1 MDFIKS
7 LNEAK
12 LHSHMNFEGLDISVE
27 VPANG
32 FRRGVNKKTGEPWA
46 VKVADHYGYIK
57 GTHSPDGE
65 HLDCYLKKNP
75 KKGSKVYV
83 IHQLTVDGSK
93 FDEDKVMLGYDT
105 KSQAIR
111 AFKEVT
117 FKPNTM
123 FGGCT
128 EFEMEHFQAIAYSA
142 SKSHAMLTRN
152 ETYDDFKKRGL
163 LGSNIKSPVM
173 VARKVSESLS
183 EGLSEIADLLNR
195 GDLQECLEQGG
206 LGDIHDITK
215 VVENAY
221 HYYQETP
228 YMNQLGNLSESEFR
242 ELSLNYLMETD
253 ALLSDVEDEFYE
265 EAVPE
270 LNETDDHLFDIDLD
284 RDILENITEQEIP
297 EETTLMEANN
307 FVVVVHTQ
315 IMENIGS
322 TEQPS
327 WATAGTK
334 TILVQEGF
342 ADYGSARSVAAQVA
356 AGTVPVNLSEGAYVL
371 GIDVMPTGEYRQF
384 HEDDNAEPVE
394 EVVDET
400 TEEVFFQQQIMEAQ
414 RLAGVQLGSA
424 PVSATPTV
432 HETRAR
438 LEALS
443 KGYFDAIREQD
454 EAENL
459 EEHRFAGNTLTD
471 GQIAY
476 ALRVTRATLKNNK
489 RAHVNDVMKKVCDR
503 LHGNPELDEELI
515 RQAIFEYG
523 SLEEFTYAAK
533 KDLPPR
539 AKRYSKQETEIK
551 IK

>member
-12 LHSHMNFEGLDISVE
+12 LHSHINFEGLNISVE

-46 VKVADHYGYIK
+46 VKVPDHYGYIK

-105 KSQAIR
+105 KSQAIK

-128 EFEMEHFQAIAYSA
+128 EFEMEHFQVMAFSA
-142 SKSHAMLTRN
+142 SNSTAILTN
-152 ETYDDFKKRGL
+152 NDTYQDFKKKKL
-163 LGSNIKSPVM
+163 LKPGIKSPLM
-173 VARKVSESLS
+173 VAMSVSESLEMGLQEIS
-183 EGLSEIADLLNR
+183 EVLIKFNVEESDEFNADLDYDGPVISYEDQDVAER
-195 GDLQECLEQGG
+195 AIRFAGDNKLS
-206 LGDIHDITK
+206 
-215 VVENAY
+215 VEY
-221 HYYQETP
+221 GETP
-228 YMNQLGNLSESEFR
+228 YDIVF
-242 ELSLNYLMETD
+242 
-253 ALLSDVEDEFYE
+253 
-265 EAVPE
+265 
-270 LNETDDHLFDIDLD
+270 IDLND
-284 RDILENITEQEIP
+284 FEIFLELTDIHGQHELAGNMRDAVNSVHRESPEVNIVDLEDSFL
-297 EETTLMEANN
+297 EEEPVMEANN

-342 ADYGSARSVAAQVA
+342 ANYGSARSVASQVA
-356 AGTVPVNLSEGAYVL
+356 AGVIPVNLSEGAYVL
-371 GIDVMPTGEYRQF
+371 GVDVMPIGEYRQF

-400 TEEVFFQQQIMEAQ
+400 TGEVFFQQQIMEAQ

-443 KGYFDAIREQD
+443 KGYFDAVREQNK
-454 EAENL
+454 AEDLKRYGTTNK
-459 EEHRFAGNTLTD
+459 TLTD

-476 ALRVTRATLKNNK
+476 ALRVAGSTLKNNP
-489 RAHVNDVMKKVCDR
+489 RANVNDVMKKVCDR
-503 LHGNPELDEELI
+503 LHGIPGLDEELI
-515 RQAIFEYG
+515 KRAVSEYG
-523 SLEEFTYAAK
+523 SLEEFVFAAK
-533 KDLPPR
+533 NDLPP
-539 AKRYSKQETEIK
+539 KPK
-551 IK
+551 